1 MEVLNKLRAICEAAT
16 PGMFPAENRYRDA
29 VIKAA
34 PALIELVE
42 ALEWERECREFYSE
56 NHYTYMPAN
65 YELLATMTAATAAVE
80 AAKAKLEAVL

>member
-1 MEVLNKLRAICEAAT
+1 MDTAAFIAAARTAI
-16 PGMFPAENRYRDA
+16 
-29 VIKAA
+29 

-65 YELLATMTAATAAVE
+65 YELLATMTAAFTAVKT
-80 AAKAKLEAVL
+80 AKAKLEAAL